1 MLFRITVQGFLF
13 EIDQK
18 NAYYDI
24 ILHSAKIRTMSQFYS
39 GKRSR
44 NLYLK
49 DSKEFRLSRSKIE
62 NFLKCARCFYLD
74 RRLGVDQPPGY
85 PFSLNSAVDTLLKK
99 EFDLLRAK
107 REPHPLFQEYDISA
121 VPFEH
126 EKMNEWR
133 ETLRGLQY
141 YHEPSGF
148 LVTGAI
154 DDIWKNS
161 KGELHVVDYKATSKN
176 GEVNLDADWQR
187 SYKNQMEIYQW
198 LLRRQPDGFT
208 VSPIGYFVYVNGR
221 TDLDVF
227 DKKLEFD
234 AKIIPYN
241 GDNSWV
247 EKALIDAKKCLD
259 SEELPQA
266 SMDCDY
272 CLYRKSVQDVLLPFQ
287 KKE

>member
-1 MLFRITVQGFLF
+1 
-13 EIDQK
+13 
-18 NAYYDI
+18 
-24 ILHSAKIRTMSQFYS
+24 MSQYYS

-62 NFLKCARCFYLD
+62 NFLKCPRCFYLD

-99 EFDLLRAK
+99 EFNVLRKKQEA
-107 REPHPLFQEYDISA
+107 HPLFQEYGISA

-133 ETLRGLQY
+133 ETLKGLRY

-148 LVTGAI
+148 MVTGAV
-154 DDIWKNS
+154 DDIWQNS
-161 KGELHVVDYKATSKN
+161 EGELHVVDYKATSKN

-198 LLRRQPDGFT
+198 LLRRQPDEFT

-221 TDLDVF
+221 TDLEGF
-227 DKKLEFD
+227 NEKLEFD
-234 AKIIPYN
+234 TKIIPYK
-241 GDNSWV
+241 GDDSWV
-247 EKALIDAKKCLD
+247 EKALLDAKSVLQSDK
-259 SEELPQA
+259 LPQA
-266 SMDCDY
+266 TEGCDY
-272 CLYRKSVQDVLLPFQ
+272 CLYRKSVQDVLVPFQ
-287 KKE
+287 KNE

>member
-1 MLFRITVQGFLF
+1 
-13 EIDQK
+13 
-18 NAYYDI
+18 
-24 ILHSAKIRTMSQFYS
+24 MSQFYS

>member
-1 MLFRITVQGFLF
+1 
-13 EIDQK
+13 
-18 NAYYDI
+18 
-24 ILHSAKIRTMSQFYS
+24 MSQYYS
-39 GKRSR
+39 GKRGR
-44 NLYLK
+44 NLYIK

-62 NFLKCARCFYLD
+62 NFLKCPRCFYID

-99 EFDLLRAK
+99 EFDILRIK
-107 REPHPLFQEYDISA
+107 KEPHPLFEEYGIDA

-133 ETLRGLQY
+133 ETLKGLQY

-148 LVTGAI
+148 LVTGAV

-161 KGELHVVDYKATSKN
+161 MEELHVVDYKATSKN

-198 LLRRQPDGFT
+198 LLRHQPDGFT

-221 TDLDVF
+221 TDLEAF
-227 DKKLEFD
+227 EGKLEFVT
-234 AKIIPYN
+234 KIIPYK
-241 GDNSWV
+241 GDDSWV
-247 EKALIDAKKCLD
+247 EKALVDAKAVLQSDK
-259 SEELPQA
+259 LPQA
-266 SMDCDY
+266 TEGCDY
-272 CLYRKSVQDVLLPFQ
+272 CLYRKSVQDVLVPFQ
-287 KKE
+287 KNE